1 MIRILKRALGIQS
14 QSKQLMGAYD
24 EFEKKQMKSK
34 IKKKEVKDDFHKM
47 LIDEQEQLDK
57 LEY

>member
-1 MIRILKRALGIQS
+1 MRLLGCEQINLNLSKKFVTTYNQKRN
-14 QSKQLMGAYD
+14 
-24 EFEKKQMKSK
+24 
-34 IKKKEVKDDFHKM
+34 KKKEVKDDFHKM

>member
-1 MIRILKRALGIQS
+1 MRLLGCEQINLNL
-14 QSKQLMGAYD
+14 SKKFVGTYGN
-24 EFEKKQMKSK
+24 KKS
-34 IKKKEVKDDFHKM
+34 KKKEVKDDFHKM